1 MASTLPF
8 EPRRFQSAAAHY
20 LSGRPAYAPAL
31 IDRVAQLCGLQPMHR
46 VLDLG
51 CGPGQLAIAFSPFV
65 AEVVGVDPEPAMLRI
80 AAERAAAA
88 SVPNARFIEGSSYDL
103 RPQLGSFRLV
113 TIGRAFHWMDR
124 RRTLE
129 RLDSMIDPEGG
140 AVVLFADRH
149 PELPDNAWRRV
160 YQETLDRY
168 AVGDTVRTQ
177 RKSPEWVP
185 NMAVL
190 LDSPFA
196 ELEQISV
203 IERRSTPVE
212 RFVDRALSL
221 SSTAPGR
228 LGAAGADDLARDVRD
243 VMAGYARDDGDGGG
257 LAVVEV
263 VASEA
268 LIARRR
274 GDAAPS

>member
-1 MASTLPF
+1 
-8 EPRRFQSAAAHY
+8 
-20 LSGRPAYAPAL
+20 
-31 IDRVAQLCGLQPMHR
+31 
-46 VLDLG
+46 
-51 CGPGQLAIAFSPFV
+51 
-65 AEVVGVDPEPAMLRI
+65 
-80 AAERAAAA
+80 
-88 SVPNARFIEGSSYDL
+88 
-103 RPQLGSFRLV
+103 
-113 TIGRAFHWMDR
+113 
-124 RRTLE
+124 
-129 RLDSMIDPEGG
+129 
-140 AVVLFADRH
+140 
-149 PELPDNAWRRV
+149 
-160 YQETLDRY
+160 
-168 AVGDTVRTQ
+168 
-177 RKSPEWVP
+177 
-185 NMAVL
+185 MAVL